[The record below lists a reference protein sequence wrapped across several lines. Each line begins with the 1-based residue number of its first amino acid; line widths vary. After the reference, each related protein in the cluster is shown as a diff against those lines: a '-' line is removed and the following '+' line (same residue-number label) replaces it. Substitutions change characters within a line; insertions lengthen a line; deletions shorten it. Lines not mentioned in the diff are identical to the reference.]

1 MPTRAGSLAVAAVAC
16 LAGAPFAHAEDTSAA
31 PGAAPPGAGAP
42 AQPAGQPAQQ
52 APPGPQRPAL
62 DGSLSLV
69 GLARHVLPSVLMV
82 EVSAPGRPRET
93 RHAVVV
99 DADGWLVM
107 AGPTL
112 GPSDQV
118 VVRLGPGEHMQAAPV
133 GSDAG
138 TGLTLLQ
145 LAARREGL
153 RPLALPAVEP
163 RRPLPAGPEVGAS
176 VVMVTGAGA
185 VARGSLRA
193 LERQR
198 VIVDAAHGT
207 TERATGL
214 LEAALASV
222 AHDVG
227 SPWVDS
233 QGRCVALLVG
243 GVAETP
249 LDGESPPEGIEVRM
263 EPVAAHGV
271 PAAVVALVW
280 PLLREHRGV
289 PRSRLGV
296 RSRPAG
302 EALRQHVCGGCGGVE
317 ITAVDASGP
326 ADLAGVRVDDLL
338 LALDGVPLRAGA
350 ALGDALLPYRPLD
363 TVRLTVLR
371 RGERLEVEAL
381 LARR

>member
-1 MPTRAGSLAVAAVAC
+1 MPRTRALLLAVVLCAGWPARTAPADGSGPAA
-16 LAGAPFAHAEDTSAA
+16 APPAPG
-31 PGAAPPGAGAP
+31 PGAAAPAGGAGA
-42 AQPAGQPAQQ
+42 G
-52 APPGPQRPAL
+52 PAL
-62 DGSLSLV
+62 DGTLSLAA
-69 GLARHVLPSVLMV
+69 LARHVLPSVLRV

-112 GPSDQV
+112 GPADQV
-118 VVRLGPGEHMQAAPV
+118 SVRVGPDEYVAAAPV

-138 TGLTLLQ
+138 TALTLLQ
-145 LAARREGL
+145 LSQRREGL
-153 RPLALPAVEP
+153 RALALPEVAP

-176 VVMVTGAGA
+176 VVMVTGEGA
-185 VARGSLRA
+185 VARGSVRA

-222 AHDVG
+222 AQDTG

-243 GVAETP
+243 GVAEAP
-249 LDGESPPEGIEVRM
+249 LEGESPPGGIEVRV
-263 EPVAAHGV
+263 EPVAAHAV
-271 PAAVVALVW
+271 PAGVVALVW
-280 PLLREHRGV
+280 PLLREHRSV

-317 ITAVDASGP
+317 ITAVDAGGP
-326 ADLAGVRVDDLL
+326 AERAGVRPDDLL

-350 ALGDALLPYRPLD
+350 SLGDTLLPWRPLD
-363 TVRLTVLR
+363 TVRLTLLR
-371 RGERLEVEAL
+371 RGERLQVEAL

>member
-1 MPTRAGSLAVAAVAC
+1 MRRGRLLALGLWAV
-16 LAGAPFAHAEDTSAA
+16 LP
-31 PGAAPPGAGAP
+31 AP
-42 AQPAGQPAQQ
+42 AARADEPPAPAP
-52 APPGPQRPAL
+52 APAAGTPATREAVRRPAL
-62 DGSLSLV
+62 DGSLSLAS
-69 GLARHVLPSVLMV
+69 LARHVLPSVLMV

-112 GPSDQV
+112 GPADQAS
-118 VVRLGPGEHMQAAPV
+118 VRIGPGDYVAAAPV

-138 TGLTLLQ
+138 TALTLLQ
-145 LAARREGL
+145 LAQRREGL
-153 RPLALPAVEP
+153 RAIALPEVQP
-163 RRPLPAGPEVGAS
+163 RRPLPPGPEVGSS
-176 VVMVTGAGA
+176 VVMVTGSGA

-193 LERQR
+193 GERQR
-198 VIVDAAHGT
+198 VIVDAAHGS

-222 AHDVG
+222 ATDVG

-243 GVAETP
+243 GVAEAP
-249 LDGESPPEGIEVRM
+249 LEGESPPEGIEVRV
-263 EPVAAHGV
+263 EPVAAHAV
-271 PAAVVALVW
+271 PASVVALVW
-280 PLLREHRGV
+280 PLLREHRSV

-302 EALRQHVCGGCGGVE
+302 EALREHVCGGCGGVE
-317 ITAVDASGP
+317 VTSVDEGGP
-326 ADLAGVRVDDLL
+326 AALAGVRPDDLL

-363 TVRLTVLR
+363 TVRLTLLR